1 LLNGSF
7 GGLAVADFDGGLL
20 VLGDVD
26 GGHCNSRSS
35 CLGWWEWWIGSAES
49 ALMENQQNKNLKV
62 LEKATRSPSI
72 YSFVPVRAIGSGGML
87 MT

>member
-1 LLNGSF
+1 MLPVDFDEDLARAWGGHVDLLDGSF

-35 CLGWWEWWIGSAES
+35 CFGWWEWWIGSAES
-49 ALMENQQNKNLKV
+49 ALMENQQNKILKG
-62 LEKATRSPSI
+62 T
-72 YSFVPVRAIGSGGML
+72 
-87 MT
+87 